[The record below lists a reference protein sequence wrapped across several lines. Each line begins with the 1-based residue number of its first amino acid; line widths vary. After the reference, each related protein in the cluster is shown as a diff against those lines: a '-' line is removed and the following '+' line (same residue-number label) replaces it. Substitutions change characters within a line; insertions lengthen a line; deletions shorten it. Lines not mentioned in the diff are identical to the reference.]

1 MVAVETAHAAWTA
14 LTNMFSS
21 HSRSLINN
29 LRITLSNA
37 EKGTQSVAVYFAK
50 MRSFADELAVAGKP
64 LGEDELISYILA
76 GLDLEYNPL
85 VSALDARTEP
95 LTLDALYS
103 QMANFDQRVE
113 LLQASGKGG
122 FRSSAN
128 AATRGRGQQRGRGM
142 SRGRGGGRGGH
153 GRGSGG
159 ASPGYNNN
167 RGGRPGPGG
176 LGGPAGGGFRN
187 DNRPHCQ
194 ICSKPGHVAMDSGTG
209 SRKTIFQ
216 KRRWPDLQQAHH
228 MG

>member
-1 MVAVETAHAAWTA
+1 
-14 LTNMFSS
+14 
-21 HSRSLINN
+21 
-29 LRITLSNA
+29 
-37 EKGTQSVAVYFAK
+37 
-50 MRSFADELAVAGKP
+50 MRSFADELAAAGKP

-103 QMANFDQRVE
+103 QMANFDQHVE

-167 RGGRPGPGG
+167 RGAPRTRRTGWWGLPQRQSPTLPNMQQARPRCHGLLVPVHGRLSSRREGG
-176 LGGPAGGGFRN
+176 R
-187 DNRPHCQ
+187 
-194 ICSKPGHVAMDSGTG
+194 ICSKLIIWGRHKLV
-209 SRKTIFQ
+209 
-216 KRRWPDLQQAHH
+216 RRQWRY
-228 MG
+228 